1 MRECLWKLYDSRWCN
16 LKAAGYA
23 IGWFAVTY
31 RTVGIGAVAVTI
43 ADLPDDDNMSTWLY
57 SALLAYGFISL
68 AANFLLLV
76 GISKKKDTYLVPYL
90 SISGIEASVEINLL
104 IGGIIFFVRS
114 GTTHILSY
122 FVPCSTVIVGANIY
136 FWLCLMR
143 LFNQFKESFQ
153 DDSSTE
159 TQESYF
165 KYTSCS
171 WGCHRSDS
179 LDIGI

>member
-1 MRECLWKLYDSRWCN
+1 
-16 LKAAGYA
+16 
-23 IGWFAVTY
+23 
-31 RTVGIGAVAVTI
+31 VAVTI

-114 GTTHILSY
+114 GRTHILSY
-122 FVPCSTVIVGANIY
+122 FVPCSTVIVGTNFPEAV
-136 FWLCLMR
+136 
-143 LFNQFKESFQ
+143 SFYNK
-153 DDSSTE
+153 SHAF
-159 TQESYF
+159 QEPIF
-165 KYTSCS
+165 IF
-171 WGCHRSDS
+171 GCV
-179 LDIGI
+179 